1 MEDKNTVYMSEKQKV
16 KEITDKL
23 EAGLKELFE
32 SEKYKSYLSTM
43 SKFHNYSFNNTLLI
57 AMQKPEAT
65 LVAGYQA
72 WQKNFERHV
81 NKGEK
86 AIRILAPAPYK
97 IKEERDKLDP
107 VTGEMMFDENGM
119 PQKEETEV
127 TIPAFRAVSVF
138 DVSQTD
144 GKPIPELEVN
154 ELLSTVEGYEDFVQA
169 LMNISPVPIAFE
181 DIPGD
186 SKGYFSTAEK
196 RIAVQENMSESQ
208 TLKTMVHEV
217 AHSMLHDK
225 EVNQSMDI
233 PVKDRNTKEV
243 EAESVAF
250 TVCQHFGIDTSD
262 YSFGYIAGWSSGR
275 NMKELKSSLDTI
287 RKTASELIT
296 GIEGA
301 MQELQLNREMEQEHG
316 KESILLVHNEDF
328 SEYNLVSVRG
338 MDSAELISALS
349 TMNEEDKSNIP
360 SYLESK
366 GAWTTELADEQ
377 TEEAEEYHIDVRY
390 NMDTDELIDVKERM
404 EQPIDTNLSV
414 MGQAEQLINQLEAEK
429 NIFTSEERNLI
440 VNYAYKL
447 DDMNK
452 TRELAEKLAYREQYA
467 QQDVALT
474 IIDAKAEIDALPDP
488 MIGLSEMR
496 EYGYQ
501 WNEMLPLTQEK
512 ALELFEHDLHVY
524 LLHTDGTES
533 LAESRERI
541 EEHEGIFGV
550 EKETWNKALK
560 QQTKITLI
568 LMDEQEREYTYPYP
582 VVAVDIEEMGEDRT
596 AVFKTSEPI
605 SDTDVAEIHNA
616 FYGTDLEF
624 EIEKELGITWVESIN
639 YEDGSVIT
647 PEMARKEQLLYAST
661 DKYGIYQLKPN
672 PELDSL
678 RFEGTESL
686 KRMGITKDNFDA
698 IKPENYTLLYV
709 GELSELQKETQ
720 GATLEAIFE
729 KFNLDHPEDF
739 RGHSLSV
746 SDIVVLHQNGQNT
759 AHFVDFFGYTE
770 IPDFLREQTPEKEE
784 MQDTSG
790 HNVQKTEPE
799 IDGDEIIDLGDET
812 EQVLAE
818 MKKTLESE
826 QETELAFSIADR
838 FISIQEVEGGYD
850 YSIMG
855 ADYKEIDGGI
865 YDNPDVTIREA
876 LHDILED
883 LKSQP
888 DYNGAKG
895 NIQREDELIPMDY
908 DGLMEKAE
916 EANRII
922 PESTPSS
929 VVADFRAKTGELF
942 HDISEMNPEEIE
954 ETVKCHVQA
963 KIEEYDINAT
973 IVDVAVTGSRCR
985 GLEHEGSDLDV
996 VVELS
1001 TAEREDDL
1009 FNAFNEDGLHIGEV
1023 KVDINPITAQ
1033 RTGTLESY
1041 LPQVEEYLEGVR
1053 QVREQEKESAEV
1065 TLTVSEC
1072 GEFHNLGECYENI
1085 PTVDE
1090 AIAIWKQIPSER
1102 MNGIPA
1108 IGINI
1113 LGRGA
1118 EPYEDYEIDVLS
1130 GKRIDLGVLD
1140 YVPDIKNNPQAMEV
1154 ITELVAK
1161 LPDMEIDGVMSEE
1174 MEARVWEL
1182 RMPDLPQEEQLAVEL
1197 DRLCYDYD
1205 TVLYHDSTRNMT
1217 ENVSEL
1223 AESIKQGD
1231 TGHLTTWLADI
1242 ISEGA
1247 VPEEIKRATELLE
1260 KLTEYKPLAK
1270 IEEAEEQ
1277 NYNMID
1283 NVLNNGVGEKAQREK
1298 NKRMEEKP
1306 PARVSLKVRLAEKK
1320 AQVEGKSK
1328 EHDVQENE
1336 KKSHREM

>member
-1 MEDKNTVYMSEKQKV
+1 MADKNTVYMSEKQKV

-217 AHSMLHDK
+217 AHSRLHDK

-501 WNEMLPLTQEK
+501 WDEMLPLTQEK
-512 ALELFEHDLHVY
+512 ALELFEHDLPVY
-524 LLHTDGTES
+524 LLHTDGAES

-582 VVAVDIEEMGEDRT
+582 VVAVDIEEMGGDRT

-838 FISIQEVEGGYD
+838 FISIQEVDGGYD

-929 VVADFRAKTGELF
+929 VVADFKAKTGELF

-1197 DRLCYDYD
+1197 DRLSYDYD